1 MQLFTL
7 RRLLVD
13 ELEEAYRAEQFV
25 QETLPRMEKGAA
37 NAELKRVFEDEAA
50 QNAEQLRRLETV
62 FSILKESP
70 RGGHAK
76 SVKVLLSEFE
86 DRMGDGGD
94 PPVVDAA
101 LIAAG
106 RRIQHWGIATYGAS
120 QAFAKRLDIDKVAGL
135 LEQTLGE
142 KQATDQR
149 LAQLAA
155 EIPVKGNDVPVS

>member
-25 QETLPRMEKGAA
+25 QEALPRMERGAA
-37 NAELKRVFEDEAA
+37 NAELKRVFTDEAG
-50 QNAEQLRRLETV
+50 QNREQIGRLETV

-70 RGGHAK
+70 RGGRGK

-94 PPVVDAA
+94 PPVIDAA

-106 RRIQHWGIATYGAS
+106 RRIQHWGIATYAAAH
-120 QAFAKRLDIDKVAGL
+120 AFTERLELGEVAGL
-135 LEQTLGE
+135 LKQTLDE
-142 KQATDQR
+142 KQATDER
-149 LAQLAA
+149 LARLAA
-155 EIPVKGNDVPVS
+155 EIPVKGGGEK